1 MPLAA
6 RPSVKPKSCTTLER
20 AASSRSWRARS
31 CRPAGALDALLGQE
45 RSQARLA
52 PPLEVREA
60 AYGQGPL
67 PFDHDLGEL
76 VGKAFQFE
84 VVRQHLMRLERRAP
98 RAGGKPDGADL
109 DHENPGVQIAEGK
122 PSD

>member
-1 MPLAA
+1 MHTCLTPRTVA
-6 RPSVKPKSCTTLER
+6 RTSQRGGVGT
-20 AASSRSWRARS
+20 
-31 CRPAGALDALLGQE
+31 LDALLGQE

-98 RAGGKPDGADL
+98 RAGGKPDRADL